1 MEIQKIACADFILFK
16 GGKDSIALEETYPWY
31 CSFMADFYNDL
42 LIIASIFPKVNPIY
56 GKIVYGVIIFSLP
69 VAIFWGL
76 RYKAVE
82 YICDFAFS
90 RSGMFVIPII
100 VEIITMLIIVPIV
113 LLIGCAKL
121 MRLKLF

>member
-1 MEIQKIACADFILFK
+1 MEIQEIAGADFIFLREAKTVLRWRRRIRGIVLLWLIF
-16 GGKDSIALEETYPWY
+16 IMI
-31 CSFMADFYNDL
+31 F
-42 LIIASIFPKVNPIY
+42 LIIASIFPEVSPIH
-56 GKIVYGVIIFSLP
+56 GKIVYGATIFSLP
-69 VAIFWGL
+69 AAIFFGL

-90 RSGMFVIPII
+90 RSGTFVIPII

-113 LLIGCAKL
+113 LFIGCAKL

>member
-1 MEIQKIACADFILFK
+1 MIF
-16 GGKDSIALEETYPWY
+16 
-31 CSFMADFYNDL
+31 
-42 LIIASIFPKVNPIY
+42 LIIASIFPKVSPIY
-56 GKIVYGVIIFSLP
+56 GKIVYGATIFSLP
-69 VAIFWGL
+69 AAIFFGL

-82 YICDFAFS
+82 YVCDFAFS
-90 RSGMFVIPII
+90 RSGTFVIPII

>member
-1 MEIQKIACADFILFK
+1 MRVLILFFSREAK
-16 GGKDSIALEETYPWY
+16 TVLRWRRRIRGIVLFWLI
-31 CSFMADFYNDL
+31 FIMIF
-42 LIIASIFPKVNPIY
+42 LIIASIFPKVNSVCE
-56 GKIVYGVIIFSLP
+56 KIVYGVTIFSLP
-69 VAIFWGL
+69 AAIFLGL

-90 RSGMFVIPII
+90 RSGTFVIPII

>member
-1 MEIQKIACADFILFK
+1 MEIQKLRALILFFSREAK
-16 GGKDSIALEETYPWY
+16 TVLRWRRRIRGIVLLWLI
-31 CSFMADFYNDL
+31 FIMIF
-42 LIIASIFPKVNPIY
+42 LIIASIFPEVSPIH
-56 GKIVYGVIIFSLP
+56 GKIVYGATIFSLP
-69 VAIFWGL
+69 AAIFFGL

-90 RSGMFVIPII
+90 RSGTFVIPII

-113 LLIGCAKL
+113 LFIGCAKL

>member
-1 MEIQKIACADFILFK
+1 MI
-16 GGKDSIALEETYPWY
+16 
-31 CSFMADFYNDL
+31 L
-42 LIIASIFPKVNPIY
+42 LIIASIFPKVNPVCE
-56 GKIVYGVIIFSLP
+56 KIVYGVIIFSLP

-76 RYKAVE
+76 RYKAME

-90 RSGMFVIPII
+90 RSGTFVIPII

>member
-1 MEIQKIACADFILFK
+1 MRALILFFSREAK
-16 GGKDSIALEETYPWY
+16 TVLRWRRRIRGIVLLWLI
-31 CSFMADFYNDL
+31 FIMIF
-42 LIIASIFPKVNPIY
+42 LIIASIFPKVNSACE
-56 GKIVYGVIIFSLP
+56 KIVYGVTIFSLP
-69 VAIFWGL
+69 AAIFFGL

-90 RSGMFVIPII
+90 RSGTFVIPII

>member
-1 MEIQKIACADFILFK
+1 MRVLILFFSREAK
-16 GGKDSIALEETYPWY
+16 TVLRWRRRIRGIVLLWLI
-31 CSFMADFYNDL
+31 FIMIF
-42 LIIASIFPKVNPIY
+42 LIIASIFPKVNSVCE
-56 GKIVYGVIIFSLP
+56 KIVYGVTIFSLP
-69 VAIFWGL
+69 TAIFFGL
-76 RYKAVE
+76 RYKSVE

-90 RSGMFVIPII
+90 RSGTFVIPII